1 MGISKSYEEA
11 RKQRLEENKKRMEDL
26 GLSKLCQGLQAVVSA
41 SKSQMRQV
49 MKPRRLKDE
58 EGLPLERRCS
68 SRVSRLPTPI
78 YREVDDFLRPRKSY
92 GRKQNGKN
100 QVLHNIKLASYEA
113 RMQAMQNAEKIVED
127 LGSKHPSFIK
137 SLVRSHVSSCF
148 WLGLP
153 TDFCRKHL
161 PKKYTSMVLE
171 DEKGVECDAV
181 FIAVRTGLSG
191 GWKAFALDHN
201 LDDGDALVFELVEP
215 TRFKVHV
222 TKAKDFEPVAKKKF
236 PSENGDLQKE
246 SSTTTNSKTPKQK
259 SLKGK
264 RGDNKPQLQK
274 KTANSKAT
282 VKQNLSKS
290 GKGESTMLES
300 AKENESKIT
309 VPASAPLDSNTA
321 VSQLADKVN
330 NSSDHREETNTRKT
344 KRGRLE

>member
-11 RKQRLEENKKRMEDL
+11 RQQRLEENKKRMEDL
-26 GLSKLCQGLQAVVSA
+26 GLSKLSEGLQAVVSA
-41 SKSQMRQV
+41 SKSQKRQV
-49 MKPRRLKDE
+49 IKPRRLKDE

-78 YREVDDFLRPRKSY
+78 YRELDDFPRHRKSY
-92 GRKQNGKN
+92 GRKQNGRN
-100 QVLHNIKLASYEA
+100 QVVHNIKLASYEA

-153 TDFCRKHL
+153 TDFCRKYL
-161 PKKYTSMVLE
+161 PRKGTSMVLE
-171 DEKGVECDAV
+171 DEKGDECDTV
-181 FIAVRTGLSG
+181 FIALRTGLSG
-191 GWKAFALDHN
+191 GWKGFALDHN

-222 TKAKDFEPVAKKKF
+222 TKAKDYEPVTKEKF

-246 SSTTTNSKTPKQK
+246 SSTTNAKNPPKK
-259 SLKGK
+259 SSKGK
-264 RGDNKPQLQK
+264 EGDKKPPLQK

-282 VKQNLSKS
+282 VKQNLSNS
-290 GKGESTMLES
+290 GKGESTMLKSE
-300 AKENESKIT
+300 KENESKIT
-309 VPASAPLDSNTA
+309 VPASASLVSNTA

-330 NSSDHREETNTRKT
+330 NGSDHREETNTRKA